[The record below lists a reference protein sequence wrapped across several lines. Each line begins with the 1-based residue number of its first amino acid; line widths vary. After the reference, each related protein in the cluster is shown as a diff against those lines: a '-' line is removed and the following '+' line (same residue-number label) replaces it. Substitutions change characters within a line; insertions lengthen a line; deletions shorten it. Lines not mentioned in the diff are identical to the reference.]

1 MEQKLRRDLCIGD
14 NLRKLRL
21 EHGYSQERICAEL
34 QRRNCDIGR
43 TTYSKYEYGE
53 LNVKISVLIA
63 LKKIYDCNYDEFFVG
78 LDPEE
83 RDVE

>member
-34 QRRNCDIGR
+34 QRRNCNIGR

-63 LKKIYDCNYDEFFVG
+63 LKKIYHCNYDEFFVG

-83 RDVE
+83 NDVE

>member
-53 LNVKISVLIA
+53 LNVKISVLIT
-63 LKKIYDCNYDEFFVG
+63 LKKIYNCNYDEFFVG

-83 RDVE
+83 NDVE

>member
-21 EHGYSQERICAEL
+21 EHGYSQERICDEL
-34 QRRNCDIGR
+34 QRRNCNIGR

-53 LNVKISVLIA
+53 LNVKISVLIT
-63 LKKIYDCNYDEFFVG
+63 LKKIYHCNYDEYFVG

-83 RDVE
+83 NDVE